1 MADLMV
7 ILETGFIFA
16 LVSMGVYITYKILD
30 FPDLS
35 VDGTFPLGA
44 AISAILLTNGVNP
57 WVSLIVA
64 TIGGALAGATTAF
77 LHVKLKITNLM
88 SGILV
93 MIALYSVNLRIMG
106 GKSNIPLFN
115 VDTVFSNIESKIIL
129 VAVIM
134 IVIKVL
140 FDLYLKTKHG
150 FLLIAVGDNEQV
162 VTTIGA
168 NKDNVKVIGLMISNA
183 LVSLAGALQAQYN
196 GFADVG
202 MGTGMVVT
210 GLAAVIIGVSLLS
223 KIKLH
228 IKEKDYFIKPTTLAI
243 VGAILYKAAI
253 TLALRMKLDPNDLK
267 ILTAIVVVLALSA
280 NSGVF
285 KRKKKRTITKLDDNM
300 KGGVTDAEDSKAAEG
315 F

>member
-1 MADLMV
+1 MV
-7 ILETGFIFA
+7 ILENGFIFA

-57 WVSLIVA
+57 WLTLIVA
-64 TIGGALAGATTAF
+64 TIGGAIAGAITAF

-115 VDTVFSNIESKIIL
+115 TDTVFKSIESKLLL
-129 VAVIM
+129 VAIIM
-134 IVIKVL
+134 IVVKVL
-140 FDLYLKTKHG
+140 FDLFLKTKQG

-168 NKDNVKVIGLMISNA
+168 NKDNVKVLGLMISNA

-196 GFADVG
+196 GFADIG

-223 KIKLH
+223 KAKLSV
-228 IKEKDYFIKPTTLAI
+228 KGKDYFVKATTLAI
-243 VGAILYKAAI
+243 IGAILYKAAI
-253 TLALRMKLDPNDLK
+253 AIALRMNLDPNDLK
-267 ILTAIVVVLALSA
+267 ILTAVVVVVALSA

-285 KRKKKRTITKLDDNM
+285 KFKKKRSITKLEDTE
-300 KGGVTDAEDSKAAEG
+300 KGGVTDVEDTKTAEG